1 MKLLV
6 LGGTSFVGRHMVLA
20 ARAAGLDVTLFNRG
34 QTNPGL
40 FADLEHL
47 VGDRTA
53 DLSALR
59 GREWD
64 AVLDVNGYLPRVVG
78 ATLEALAG
86 SYGHYTYISTLSVYG
101 DTGSNPPDESYP
113 LAALQEPT
121 EVITEHSYGPL
132 KAACEGLVR
141 EHAGRRALIARPGL
155 VVGPHDHTDRFVRW
169 IRRGAEGGEILAPGD
184 PDRQV
189 TFIDGRDLG
198 DWVIR
203 LIVAED
209 NGTYN
214 GIGPAGAT
222 SYREMLETC
231 VAATG
236 GAGHL
241 TWVAEEFLLANGVE
255 PWSDFPLWMPAG
267 DNGMLAA
274 PNAAAIAA
282 GLTFRPLADTVL
294 AALRWDQARADRRTA
309 GMPVE
314 RERELLALWHAQ
326 QGQQEAPKENR
337 S

>member
-6 LGGTSFVGRHMVLA
+6 LGGTSFVGRHLVLS

-47 VGDRTA
+47 TGDRTA

-64 AVLDVNGYLPRVVG
+64 AVLDVNGYLPRVV
-78 ATLEALAG
+78 ATTLEALAG

-101 DTGSNPPDESYP
+101 DTGSNAPDESYP
-113 LAALQEPT
+113 LAELSEPT
-121 EVITEHSYGPL
+121 EVITEDTYGPL
-132 KAACEGLVR
+132 KADCERLVR
-141 EHAGRRALIARPGL
+141 QHAGDRALIARPGL
-155 VVGPHDHTDRFVRW
+155 VVGPHDPTERFVRW

-189 TFIDGRDLG
+189 TFIDGRDLA

-209 NGTYN
+209 GGTYN
-214 GIGPAGAT
+214 AIGPAAPMT
-222 SYREMLETC
+222 TRKMLETIM
-231 VAATG
+231 AATG
-236 GAGHL
+236 GGGRL
-241 TWVAEEFLLANGVE
+241 TWVAEDFLLANGVE
-255 PWSDFPLWMPAG
+255 PWTDFPLWMPAG

-274 PNAAAIAA
+274 PNAAAIEA
-282 GLTFRPLADTVL
+282 GLTFRPLADTVH
-294 AALRWDQARADRRTA
+294 AALRWDQARTERRTA

-326 QGQQEAPKENR
+326 EAGKENR
-337 S
+337 